1 MYFAMGSEDTSWKN
15 VIKQY
20 NVLGNNVVH
29 YNLPHEQEMALEKYI
44 KVHGYP
50 TYKLV
55 DKQGNLLEDGVDAR
69 NLDALE
75 KLLKKL

>member
-1 MYFAMGSEDTSWKN
+1 

-20 NVLGNNVVH
+20 NVLGDNVVH
-29 YNLPHEQEMALEKYI
+29 YNLAHEQEMALEKYI
-44 KVHGYP
+44 KVRGYP